1 MKSFK
6 FPQKVRQAGF
16 TLIEIMFA
24 VALVGIFAAVII
36 TKISSADDTSKA
48 QMIQDDVNQ
57 IIGAAKQWKG
67 IKVSYAGITFAQL
80 TGSHLLRE
88 DWANG
93 AGINPVNGNYTIAS
107 NGQTVTVTA
116 TSLTDPLC
124 QAILHKMEG
133 SVGVVACAGGVLSV
147 TQ

>member
-1 MKSFK
+1 MQHAIRTKKS
-6 FPQKVRQAGF
+6 QAGV
-16 TLIEIMFA
+16 TLLELMFGIALAGIIIA
-24 VALVGIFAAVII
+24 VVI
-36 TKISSADDTSKA
+36 TKMSSADDTTKA
-48 QMIQDDVNQ
+48 QLIQDDVNT
-57 IIGAAKQWKG
+57 IVGAAKTWKG

-80 TGSHLLRE
+80 TGSHLIRE
-88 DWANG
+88 EWGNG

-116 TSLTDPLC
+116 TNLEDSLC

-133 SVGVVACAGGVLSV
+133 SMGVVNCAGSVLTV